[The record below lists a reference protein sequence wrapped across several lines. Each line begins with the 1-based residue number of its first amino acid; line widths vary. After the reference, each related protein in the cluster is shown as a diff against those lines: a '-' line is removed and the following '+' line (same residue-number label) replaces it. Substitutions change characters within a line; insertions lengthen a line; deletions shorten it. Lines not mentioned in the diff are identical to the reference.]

1 MTVNNGVSM
10 TVNMKK
16 ILLNFVAI
24 LALGISSALASPAQ
38 DLFNQATY
46 YIAFYYYGYANADY
60 QNFSSKYQA
69 ELDTACK
76 DQLEK
81 CPYEAAV
88 PVIRKMIDELEDGH
102 TYFLSKQ
109 DRDEAARSRTGQG
122 ADTPRLGV
130 TLVEIKTSG
139 ELLITD
145 VIEDSP
151 AAKANLRRGD
161 RIVSVGGQGPRAY
174 PDGLRVAI
182 RQSIAS
188 DGSVRLGLQRGS
200 RTFDLTLKAAR
211 VSPPLPSLR
220 VLSGGIGVLRL
231 PTFEVLNRV
240 ALTVHQLVRRAQQQ
254 NLRALIDDVRD
265 NPGGEDVE
273 FVASAGAFLNE
284 LYYVVETRQSTTSR
298 LWRNG
303 VVYVADST
311 GVPITPLYNLV
322 ALSGQAS
329 WKGRM
334 AVLVNANSY
343 SGAEYFAQAIQDAK
357 RGVVIGEA
365 TGGLGNT
372 VTTQYDLQDG
382 SAVALT
388 LGRSL
393 RRDGTPLPER
403 VMPDV
408 VVKDDLDVL
417 AATGRDIVLER
428 AVELVSAR

>member
-1 MTVNNGVSM
+1 
-10 TVNMKK
+10 
-16 ILLNFVAI
+16 
-24 LALGISSALASPAQ
+24 
-38 DLFNQATY
+38 
-46 YIAFYYYGYANADY
+46 
-60 QNFSSKYQA
+60 
-69 ELDTACK
+69 
-76 DQLEK
+76 
-81 CPYEAAV
+81 
-88 PVIRKMIDELEDGH
+88 
-102 TYFLSKQ
+102 
-109 DRDEAARSRTGQG
+109 
-122 ADTPRLGV
+122 
-130 TLVEIKTSG
+130 
-139 ELLITD
+139 
-145 VIEDSP
+145 
-151 AAKANLRRGD
+151 
-161 RIVSVGGQGPRAY
+161 
-174 PDGLRVAI
+174 
-182 RQSIAS
+182 
-188 DGSVRLGLQRGS
+188 
-200 RTFDLTLKAAR
+200 
-211 VSPPLPSLR
+211 
-220 VLSGGIGVLRL
+220 VLRL

-254 NLRALIDDVRD
+254 NLRALIVDVRD
-265 NPGGEDVE
+265 NPGGVDVE

-311 GVPITPLYNLV
+311 GVPITPLYSIV

-403 VMPDV
+403 VTPDV